1 MLVLTRR
8 IGERIVINDQVV
20 LEVLQVKG
28 NRIRLGIQAPPG
40 LSILREELLSRE
52 RKVEREHPSLPSP
65 DFITTQ

>member
-40 LSILREELLSRE
+40 LSILREELLSLE
-52 RKVEREHPSLPSP
+52 RTVEREHPSLSNP
-65 DFITTQ
+65 DFIATQ